1 MSNKEKKTKSEII
14 KGICNLLQNH
24 CVIAADLTNNKTMDE
39 GHLALMI
46 PIITLIG
53 AFIVIINLR
62 KYQNIERMAMIEKG
76 VDPAFFNVKSQVS
89 TSWSLRASLLMIGA
103 GAGLLV
109 GHFLDRSFDME
120 EVAYFSMLFIFG
132 GMGLGASYLIEEK
145 KLKAEKTRL

>member
-1 MSNKEKKTKSEII
+1 
-14 KGICNLLQNH
+14 
-24 CVIAADLTNNKTMDE
+24 MDE

-46 PIITLIG
+46 PIVTLIG

-76 VDPAFFNVKSQVS
+76 VDPAFFNNVKNQIS

-109 GHFLDRSFDME
+109 GHFLDRSYDME

-132 GMGLGASYLIEEK
+132 GIGLGASYLIEEQK
-145 KLKAEKTRL
+145 IKAEKKRL